1 MAKDFLNKVYD
12 KYEHRDYALTDDN
25 LNPKREIRAAGSVEQ
40 EEGIDKT
47 IAEVAKKLAKIK
59 EAYRTALFADDD
71 DPEVEA
77 DTSPSELVTK
87 SKTLNDFK
95 NNLLAGGGTD
105 GSLFRVSDDS
115 SFDEAPVIDAL
126 IDEIDRMVLLVM
138 GRAPVSGKTADVSG
152 ENKTDSPDESRSSSR
167 TGYDLTFGDRFN
179 CAGYEGASGDM
190 SGSGSESGAP
200 EDLGLGGVS
209 TTGDGDSSF
218 DDSSDTNGD
227 GEVPEQAV
235 IDSLWDEA
243 AGLSDSQDAQE
254 SAAAECAINQLG
266 VLKAILVILKI
277 IKIYQKIMMV
287 IGAIMQIIN
296 IVQLAAGGWLNPTN
310 FAKIAQL
317 VAETVM
323 ALIAEIIA
331 KLLQL
336 LWDLLNEECSVK
348 QAMSVWKSIIKNM
361 NAAGQVFDETG
372 KAITLTQSNII
383 AAAKAKNHIEE
394 LAKQMEEKYSLEN
407 VKKEAG
413 EWAAAEWKDIT
424 SIDDGFATGVKNGW
438 KDATK
443 GAYGRYVPADLQQ
456 MIKQTI
462 DAKNAMSAKYEKL
475 AGTKVKTPAVE
486 KALASLKGLKEE

>member
-1 MAKDFLNKVYD
+1 MVAVRDIHLKDNFTL
-12 KYEHRDYALTDDN
+12 
-25 LNPKREIRAAGSVEQ
+25 
-40 EEGIDKT
+40 EEW
-47 IAEVAKKLAKIK
+47 V
-59 EAYRTALFADDD
+59 
-71 DPEVEA
+71 
-77 DTSPSELVTK
+77 
-87 SKTLNDFK
+87 
-95 NNLLAGGGTD
+95 
-105 GSLFRVSDDS
+105 GSLS
-115 SFDEAPVIDAL
+115 
-126 IDEIDRMVLLVM
+126 
-138 GRAPVSGKTADVSG
+138 
-152 ENKTDSPDESRSSSR
+152 
-167 TGYDLTFGDRFN
+167 
-179 CAGYEGASGDM
+179 
-190 SGSGSESGAP
+190 
-200 EDLGLGGVS
+200 
-209 TTGDGDSSF
+209 
-218 DDSSDTNGD
+218 
-227 GEVPEQAV
+227 
-235 IDSLWDEA
+235 
-243 AGLSDSQDAQE
+243 LSDSDKD
-254 SAAAECAINQLG
+254 QLRTVYQYCLTLG
-266 VLKAILVILKI
+266 DEALTSKLLVRGIEMVGILQMLSMDIGTLKAAI
-277 IKIYQKIMMV
+277 IYTFV
-287 IGAIMQIIN
+287 E
-296 IVQLAAGGWLNPTN
+296 AGLIRQERMDEDFGS
-310 FAKIAQL
+310 KIAQL

-424 SIDDGFATGVKNGW
+424 SIDDGFATGAKNGW